1 MNGSHTTP
9 GAGTRLG
16 LTISQKLLEAMAGNI
31 HVHRYGEGL
40 GSTVMV
46 TVPLY
51 QASVM
56 MTTPQTGSI
65 GLLI

>member
-9 GAGTRLG
+9 DAGTGLG

-40 GSTVMV
+40 A
-46 TVPLY
+46 
-51 QASVM
+51 Q
-56 MTTPQTGSI
+56 
-65 GLLI
+65 

>member
-1 MNGSHTTP
+1 MFGKVNGSPTTP
-9 GAGTRLG
+9 DAGTGLG
-16 LTISQKLLEAMAGNI
+16 LTISQKLLKAMAGNI

-51 QASVM
+51 QPPVM
-56 MTTPQTGSI
+56 ITT
-65 GLLI
+65 L